1 MKKITPKIQQ
11 GVDFLHQY
19 LGQDA
24 SSWLRLVDPKDKE
37 VVAYEFPLPEDYLG
51 VSRVLRI
58 SFCEGFPT
66 VGLRLQ
72 ISPSPWLLW
81 PHAMPQSLCLYGF
94 GEHPAANSPESVVND
109 ALKRLSKILELV
121 LPSSNIK
128 ERNEEFYREI
138 TSYWRLQLN
147 FNNQQLV
154 VLEHPSTNGELC
166 GLTDQRGG
174 IKRHQVV
181 WLASQQTMIEKH
193 LSKILN
199 RVEKVSVLAPVAYF
213 IRLNSYPTVE
223 IPNSNEIFEWIENHI
238 SSVDYQ
244 KLLAWDKRNN
254 IYPIRWL
261 LLELPNTEPPIIQA
275 ITLKQK
281 GLKRDSHQVYGKRAG
296 RRLRKQQ
303 NNNVTLS
310 SLEHSPVHLLAKNVI
325 HSRNIELSNNDI
337 ANKKVAVIGA
347 GSLGSSVV
355 MHLVRAGITDITIID
370 PDRFESANLGRHIL
384 GVDDLGK
391 YKTQALKERI
401 QKDMSHITITSIPQY
416 IQYECI
422 KNIGLLDEM
431 DVVVITTA
439 DWNSEEFIWLL
450 HQVRQPKWAL
460 IQAWAEPHAIIG
472 HVLITR
478 PNSIADGRYLFD
490 EHGSFLHRHSEW
502 KDNGVIP
509 LPGCGEAFLPGGPI
523 GINTIATIT
532 VQSVFDVLV
541 GKVESE
547 TWVTSIGDIE
557 KIHKLNGM
565 YVGPNIPEGCK
576 QIVISRD
583 WPKEQCSSDL

>member
-1 MKKITPKIQQ
+1 MEKVTPEIRQ
-11 GVDFLHQY
+11 GIAFLHQY
-19 LGQDA
+19 LGEDA
-24 SSWLRLVDPKDKE
+24 MSLLKETDSKEKE
-37 VVAYEFPLPEDYLG
+37 VLAYEFPLPEDFLG
-51 VSRVLRI
+51 VSRILRI

-94 GEHPAANSPESVVND
+94 GEHPAANSAASVVND

-121 LPSSNIK
+121 LPSSIESN
-128 ERNEEFYREI
+128 RNEEFYRELA
-138 TSYWRLQLN
+138 SYWGLQLKI
-147 FNNQQLV
+147 NNHQLV
-154 VLEHPSTNGELC
+154 VLEHPSTNGELL

-181 WLASQQTMIEKH
+181 WLASQQQTIEIH

-199 RVEKVSVLAPVAYF
+199 RIEKVSVLASVAYF
-213 IRLNSYPTVE
+213 IRLNSYPAVE
-223 IPNSNEIFEWIENHI
+223 TPNSHKVFEWIEDHI
-238 SSVDYQ
+238 SAEDNR
-244 KLLAWDKRNN
+244 KLIEWDKRSHG
-254 IYPIRWL
+254 YPIRWL
-261 LLELPNTEPPIIQA
+261 LLELPNTDPPIIKA
-275 ITLKQK
+275 ITLKHRGIK
-281 GLKRDSHQVYGKRAG
+281 SDSRQIYGKRAG
-296 RRLRKQQ
+296 RRLRAQQ
-303 NNNVTLS
+303 DNNVKLTNLELS
-310 SLEHSPVHLLAKNVI
+310 SVHLLANNVI
-325 HSRNIELSNNDI
+325 HSRNIELANNDI
-337 ANKKVAVIGA
+337 SGKKVAVIGA
-347 GSLGSSVV
+347 GSLGSKVV
-355 MHLVRAGITDITIID
+355 MHLVRAGITDITIFD

-401 QKDMSHITITSIPQY
+401 QKDLPHITIKSIPQY

-422 KNIGLLDEM
+422 KNIGMLDEM

-450 HQVRQPKWAL
+450 HKVRQSKWAL

-478 PNSIADGRYLFD
+478 ANSIADGRYLFD
-490 EHGSFLHRHSEW
+490 DHGNFAHGYSQW

-509 LPGCGEAFLPGGPI
+509 LPGCGEAFIPGGPI

-532 VQSVFDVLV
+532 AQSVFDVLT

-547 TWVTSIGDIE
+547 TWVTSIGTIE
-557 KIHKLNGM
+557 KIYELNGT
-565 YVGPNIPEGCK
+565 YVGPSVPEGYK
-576 QIVISRD
+576 QIVISRE
-583 WPKEQCSSDL
+583 WPEE

>member
-1 MKKITPKIQQ
+1 MEKITPEIRQ
-11 GVDFLHQY
+11 GIAFLHQY
-19 LGQDA
+19 LGEDA
-24 SSWLRLVDPKDKE
+24 MSLLEETDPKEKE
-37 VVAYEFPLPEDYLG
+37 VLAYEFPLPEDFLG
-51 VSRVLRI
+51 VSRILRI

-94 GEHPAANSPESVVND
+94 GEHPAANSAASVVND

-121 LPSSNIK
+121 LPSSIESK
-128 ERNEEFYREI
+128 RNEEFYRELA
-138 TSYWRLQLN
+138 SYWGLQLKI
-147 FNNQQLV
+147 NNYQLV
-154 VLEHPSTNGELC
+154 VLEHPTTNGELF

-181 WLASQQTMIEKH
+181 WLASQQPTIEKH

-199 RVEKVSVLAPVAYF
+199 RVEKVSVLASVAYF
-213 IRLNSYPTVE
+213 IRLNSYPTVQ
-223 IPNSNEIFEWIENHI
+223 IPNSDQVFEWIEDHI
-238 SSVDYQ
+238 SSEDYC
-244 KLLAWDKRNN
+244 KLIEWDKRNHS
-254 IYPIRWL
+254 YPIRWL
-261 LLELPNTEPPIIQA
+261 LLELPNTDPPIIKA
-275 ITLKQK
+275 ITLKHRGIK
-281 GLKRDSHQVYGKRAG
+281 SDSKQIYGKRAG
-296 RRLRKQQ
+296 RRLRVQHDS
-303 NNNVTLS
+303 NVKLTNLELS
-310 SLEHSPVHLLAKNVI
+310 SVHLLANNVI
-325 HSRNIELSNNDI
+325 HSRNIELANNDI
-337 ANKKVAVIGA
+337 FGKKVAVIGA

-355 MHLVRAGITDITIID
+355 MHLVKAGITDITIVD

-401 QKDMSHITITSIPQY
+401 QKDLSHITITSIPKY

-422 KNIGLLDEM
+422 NNIGLLDEM
-431 DVVVITTA
+431 DIVVITTA

-450 HQVRQPKWAL
+450 HEVRQPKWAL

-478 PNSIADGRYLFD
+478 PNSMTDGRYLFD

-509 LPGCGEAFLPGGPI
+509 LPGCGEAFIPGGPI

-532 VQSVFDVLV
+532 AQSVFDVLT
-541 GKVESE
+541 GKIESE
-547 TWVTSIGDIE
+547 TWVTSIGDIK
-557 KIHKLNGM
+557 KIRELNGT
-565 YVGPNIPEGCK
+565 YVGPNVPEGYK
-576 QIVISRD
+576 QIVISRE
-583 WPKEQCSSDL
+583 WPEE

>member
-1 MKKITPKIQQ
+1 MEKVTSEIRQ
-11 GVDFLHQY
+11 GIAFLHQY
-19 LGQDA
+19 LGGDA
-24 SSWLRLVDPKDKE
+24 MCLLKETDPKDKE
-37 VVAYEFPLPEDYLG
+37 VVAYEFPLPEDFLG
-51 VSRVLRI
+51 VSRILRI

-72 ISPSPWLLW
+72 ITPSPWLLW

-94 GEHPAANSPESVVND
+94 GEHPAANSPASVVND

-121 LPSSNIK
+121 LPSSSESN
-128 ERNEEFYREI
+128 RNEEFYRELA
-138 TSYWRLQLN
+138 SYWGLQLK
-147 FNNQQLV
+147 FNNHQLV
-154 VLEHPSTNGELC
+154 VLEHPSTNGELF

-174 IKRHQVV
+174 VKRHQVV
-181 WLASQQTMIEKH
+181 WLASQQKMIEKH

-199 RVEKVSVLAPVAYF
+199 RVEKVSVLASIAYF
-213 IRLNSYPTVE
+213 IRLNSYPTIQ
-223 IPNSNEIFEWIENHI
+223 IPNPHKVFEWIENHI
-238 SSVDYQ
+238 SSVEYQ
-244 KLLAWDKRNN
+244 KLLEWDKKNN
-254 IYPIRWL
+254 SYPIRWL

-275 ITLKQK
+275 ITLKHK
-281 GLKRDSHQVYGKRAG
+281 GIKSDSQQIYGKRAG
-296 RRLRKQQ
+296 RRLREQQ
-303 NNNVTLS
+303 NSNVTLS

-422 KNIGLLDEM
+422 KNIGMLDEM

-532 VQSVFDVLV
+532 VQSVFDVLT
-541 GKVESE
+541 GKIESD
-547 TWVTSIGDIE
+547 TWVTSIGDIK
-557 KIHKLNGM
+557 KIRELNGT
-565 YVGPNIPEGCK
+565 YVGPNVPEGYK
-576 QIVISRD
+576 QIVISRE
-583 WPKEQCSSDL
+583 WPKEQCTSEL